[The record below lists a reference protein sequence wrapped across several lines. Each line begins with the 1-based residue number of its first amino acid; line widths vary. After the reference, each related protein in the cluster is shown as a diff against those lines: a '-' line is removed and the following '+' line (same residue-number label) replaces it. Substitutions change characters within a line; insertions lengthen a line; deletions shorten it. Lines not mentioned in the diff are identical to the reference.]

1 MAALQQYRR
10 DYSAQFEEA
19 AKQGMTPMDM
29 QNFQRFIE
37 RLDQAIK
44 QQQSEIEK
52 AGVSVQ
58 KGRHELMDTTRKM
71 KSFDTLAKRHADGEM
86 KLEAK
91 ADQRQQDEQSG
102 RFSAMHRAD
111 RKN

>member
-1 MAALQQYRR
+1 
-10 DYSAQFEEA
+10 
-19 AKQGMTPMDM
+19 
-29 QNFQRFIE
+29 
-37 RLDQAIK
+37 
-44 QQQSEIEK
+44 
-52 AGVSVQ
+52 
-58 KGRHELMDTTRKM
+58 M